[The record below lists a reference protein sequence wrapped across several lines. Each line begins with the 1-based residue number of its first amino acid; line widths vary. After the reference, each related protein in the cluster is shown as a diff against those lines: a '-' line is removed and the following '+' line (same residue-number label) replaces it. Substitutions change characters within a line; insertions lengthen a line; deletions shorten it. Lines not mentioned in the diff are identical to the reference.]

1 MKPVVKPFE
10 ALLKPWDQHLEGED
24 SLEMEKLHVESVQD
38 ELLEAFEDF
47 GQAEMLMD
55 SMPMLKL

>member
-1 MKPVVKPFE
+1 M
-10 ALLKPWDQHLEGED
+10 EGED

-55 SMPMLKL
+55 SMPMLKLY

>member
-1 MKPVVKPFE
+1 M
-10 ALLKPWDQHLEGED
+10 EGED

-47 GQAEMLMD
+47 GPAEMLMD
-55 SMPMLKL
+55 SMPMLKLYLKTHSDLMFSQPMRVGV